1 MEWNEKLQR
10 IIDYVEDHLQRREEP
25 IDENV
30 VSDIAGCS
38 FGFFQKVFSYMNG
51 ISFSEYVRSRKLT
64 LAGYDLKSTDLK
76 VVDISYK
83 YGYASPTSFT
93 KAFQQFHGIT
103 PKEARDGRS
112 ELKIAPKMQISN
124 RQQYSWHIDQKESF
138 RLIGKSKT
146 FSCKNG
152 EHYLQIPK
160 FWSECHARGDTAKL
174 ISLDRGNPKGIFGLF
189 TFLSNMVP
197 PAVCA
202 VTFLW
207 CAIVMVAQ
215 AFKDCDKKHYAAV
228 GIAMVPPVADYLYT
242 QITGSVGL
250 AGYMT
255 EVMPSGLAEYNAEVT
270 QMIKDAGVMWN
281 GVPAVKSGAI
291 IIGILLGTMTVF
303 IIDKQLHKVAI
314 TAVVGYVLACFGF
327 IHSAGLG
334 FNPASPF
341 AIGYLIVAVLAIILH
356 QGRKS
361 WFEGPDDFD
370 YV

>member
-51 ISFSEYVRSRKLT
+51 ISFSEYIRSRKLT

-189 TFLSNMVP
+189 TDFVNS
-197 PAVCA
+197 
-202 VTFLW
+202 
-207 CAIVMVAQ
+207 
-215 AFKDCDKKHYAAV
+215 
-228 GIAMVPPVADYLYT
+228 AMRRS
-242 QITGSVGL
+242 I
-250 AGYMT
+250 
-255 EVMPSGLAEYNAEVT
+255 PS
-270 QMIKDAGVMWN
+270 W
-281 GVPAVKSGAI
+281 
-291 IIGILLGTMTVF
+291 
-303 IIDKQLHKVAI
+303 
-314 TAVVGYVLACFGF
+314 
-327 IHSAGLG
+327 
-334 FNPASPF
+334 
-341 AIGYLIVAVLAIILH
+341 
-356 QGRKS
+356 
-361 WFEGPDDFD
+361 
-370 YV
+370 